1 MHLTL
6 FEKHCSLRATFHAN
20 LRNSRSSCSICLKFS
35 RLLRVGV
42 ENIFEIFRF
51 KIQSTK
57 KLLRGM
63 QHLIG
68 PYLFE
73 RMS

>member
-1 MHLTL
+1 M
-6 FEKHCSLRATFHAN
+6 FHAN
-20 LRNSRSSCSICLKFS
+20 LRNSKSSCSICLKFS
-35 RLLRVGV
+35 GLFRVGV
-42 ENIFEIFRF
+42 ENIYENFRF

-63 QHLIG
+63 QHLIP

-73 RMS
+73 KDGVAYA